1 MKMFAFYLT
10 YINTITNEEESEHGV
25 VSAWDFAE
33 ATAKINNL
41 YGEELEEIRLTM
53 YEGFDLGI
61 IEKDALD
68 EAQTWFQR
76 MEQA

>member
-1 MKMFAFYLT
+1 MKMYAFYLT
-10 YINTITNEEESEHGV
+10 YINTITSKEESEHGIV
-25 VSAWDFAE
+25 CARDLAE
-33 ATAKINNL
+33 ATAKINDL

-61 IEKDALD
+61 MEKDALD
-68 EAQTWFQR
+68 SALAWFQR